1 MRELILLVYLNNK
14 YGLGKKIKLS
24 KLKQFIGYSTGGL
37 YNALDESGYFIR
49 KGDEIALSASG
60 ETYAGKKLLRQFRA
74 MYPIGY
80 FFIFFGIMLIAQWYL
95 YTYYKIFLS
104 FDWTTGI
111 SFIVVGLLIR
121 FGLPPLVY
129 WILKITRKV

>member
-24 KLKQFIGYSTGGL
+24 KLKQILGYSTGGL
-37 YNALDESGYFIR
+37 YNALDESGFFIR
-49 KGDEIALSASG
+49 KGDEIVLSASG

-80 FFIFFGIMLIAQWYL
+80 FFVFFGIMLIAQWYL

-111 SFIVVGLLIR
+111 SFIVTGLLIR
-121 FGLPPLVY
+121 FALPPLVY